1 MKLTLTEIEALNYEL
16 NGMSLSKD
24 GVTTDVTKGLLNQKA
39 SMKIKLYIQRLNKI
53 VAEEVK
59 LIADFRKE
67 LFDKFAV
74 VDKTVSVEDGKEPEK
89 TVPVDKIDELNKE
102 YIDLMSAEKE
112 IDVINLWSGDLTVD
126 SIANIETDEN
136 YPVFLKLIDK

>member
-1 MKLTLTEIEALNYEL
+1 
-16 NGMSLSKD
+16 
-24 GVTTDVTKGLLNQKA
+24 
-39 SMKIKLYIQRLNKI
+39 MKIKLYIQRLNKI
-53 VAEEVK
+53 VAEEIK

-74 VDKTVSVEDGKEPEK
+74 VDKTVAVEDGKEPEK

-102 YIDLMSAEKE
+102 YVDLMSAEKE
-112 IDVINLWSGDLTVD
+112 IDVINLWSGDLTID
-126 SIANIETDEN
+126 AIANIETDEN